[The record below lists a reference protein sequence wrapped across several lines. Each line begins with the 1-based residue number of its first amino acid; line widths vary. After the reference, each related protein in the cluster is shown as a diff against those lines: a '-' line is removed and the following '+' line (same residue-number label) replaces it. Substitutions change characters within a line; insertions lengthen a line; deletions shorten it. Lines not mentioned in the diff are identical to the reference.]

1 MEEWV
6 GGKQEW
12 KMPWRRKRLM
22 WESTL
27 EQELLQ
33 VLQSK
38 SLIDG
43 TDVWVW
49 KENIEGVFLVRFM
62 LLENTLSSSFN
73 LQMLTSC

>member
-1 MEEWV
+1 
-6 GGKQEW
+6 
-12 KMPWRRKRLM
+12 MPWRRKRLM

-73 LQMLTSC
+73 L